1 MEGNHLQQKR
11 DRVSIF
17 DASTGVV
24 KEVEKINKSDEE
36 WKSWLIPQQY
46 LITRKKG
53 TERAFSG
60 KYYTLKEEGIYRCV
74 CCGTDLFSSDTK
86 FESGSGWPSFWA
98 PVSEKN
104 VSTNIDYGDGRIRTE
119 VICRRCDA
127 HLGHVFDDG

>member
-104 VSTNIDYGDGRIRTE
+104 VSTNIDYD
-119 VICRRCDA
+119 
-127 HLGHVFDDG
+127 